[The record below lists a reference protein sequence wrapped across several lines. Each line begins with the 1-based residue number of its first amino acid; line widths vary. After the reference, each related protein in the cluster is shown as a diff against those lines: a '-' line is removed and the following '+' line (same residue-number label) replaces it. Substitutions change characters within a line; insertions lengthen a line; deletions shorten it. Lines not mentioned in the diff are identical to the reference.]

1 MFRLGLTG
9 SIGTGK
15 STTADIFRAFGVP
28 VHDADAAVHRLYRD
42 AAVPKIA
49 AAFPGAVI
57 DGVIDRKS
65 LGALVTGKPERF
77 KALEAIVHPMVQAE
91 EQIAVDRARKAG
103 HRLIVLDIPL
113 LFETGSQEHCDA
125 VLVTYVHP
133 DEQRRRVLERGTMD
147 PSLFESILSRQ
158 IPMPQKR
165 ALAHFVLDTGHGLE
179 AARAEVA
186 ALLRAL
192 APCMLGG

>member
-15 STTADIFRAFGVP
+15 STTANVFREMGIP

-49 AAFPGAVI
+49 AEFPGAVI

-65 LGALVTGKPERF
+65 LGALVSGKPERF
-77 KALEAIVHPMVQAE
+77 KALEAIVHPMVQVE
-91 EQIAVDRARKAG
+91 EQIAVEKAKKAG
-103 HRLIVLDIPL
+103 HRIIVLDIPL
-113 LFETGSQEHCDA
+113 LFETGSQEDCDA

-133 DEQRRRVLERGTMD
+133 DIQRRRVLERGTMD
-147 PSLFESILSRQ
+147 EQLFESILSRQ
-158 IPMPQKR
+158 IPIAQKR
-165 ALAHFVLDTGHGLE
+165 ALAHFTLDTGYGLD
-179 AARAEVA
+179 AARAEIA

-192 APCMLGG
+192 APCMTGG

>member
-15 STTADIFRAFGVP
+15 STTADIFRDLGVP

-42 AAVPKIA
+42 AAVPLIA
-49 AAFPGAVI
+49 REFPGAVI

-91 EQIAVDRARKAG
+91 EQIAIEKAKKAG

-113 LFETGSQEHCDA
+113 LFETDSQNDCDA
-125 VLVTYVHP
+125 VLVTHVHP
-133 DEQRRRVLERGTMD
+133 DEQRRRVLARGTMD
-147 PSLFESILSRQ
+147 EQLFESILARQ
-158 IPMPQKR
+158 IPLGEKR
-165 ALAHFVLDTGHGLE
+165 AMAHFSLDTGYGVE
-179 AARAEVA
+179 AARAEVI

-192 APCMLGG
+192 APCLSGG